1 MKKSNTAVVYFMFYA
16 GFIFLIASCKSN
28 QENKNNKEPI
38 TIDSLL
44 QVRYQLLS
52 EYPADSL
59 AFPRSYTDSTQTI
72 RKTPSRDWTSG
83 FFPGNLWHLYQL
95 TGDDAYKEKAA
106 IWTSFMESQKYND
119 GTHDMGFKIY
129 CSFGEGLKITKDS
142 SYANVIVKSAQT
154 LATRFNENV
163 GSLRSWDFNED
174 EWEFPVIVDNM
185 MNLELLFEATKITG
199 DSTYY
204 DMAVKH
210 ANTTLK
216 NHIREDN
223 SIYHVVVY
231 DTVNGTVKNK
241 VTHQGINDESSW
253 SRGQGWGI
261 YGFTMA
267 YRYTKDTTYLNQAK
281 ATADF
286 YLSQDN
292 FREDGIPYW
301 DFHDPKIP
309 DAVRDVSAATVIA
322 SAFYEMDGYLDNPTY
337 VAYADKVM
345 QTLQSEEYI
354 LPVDVDAPFIL
365 DHSTGNWPN
374 NDEMDDPIVYS
385 DYYFL
390 EALLRKQDK

>member
-1 MKKSNTAVVYFMFYA
+1 MQKIKYLAFTM
-16 GFIFLIASCKSN
+16 GFLVLLTSCKSTG
-28 QENKNNKEPI
+28 ENKDMGESI
-38 TIDSLL
+38 SVDSLL
-44 QVRYQLLS
+44 RIRYQKVL
-52 EYPADSL
+52 EYPADSM

-72 RKTPSRDWTSG
+72 RKTPSKDWTSG

-95 TGDDAYKEKAA
+95 TGDDAFKKKAVT
-106 IWTSFMESQKYND
+106 WTSFMESQKYND
-119 GTHDMGFKIY
+119 GSHDMGFKIF

-163 GSLRSWDFNED
+163 GSLRSWDFNTD
-174 EWEFPVIVDNM
+174 EWEFPVIIDNM

-199 DSTYY
+199 DSAYF
-204 DMAVKH
+204 DMAIQH

-216 NHIREDN
+216 NHVREDN

-231 DTVNGTVKNK
+231 DTITGNVKNK
-241 VTHQGINDESSW
+241 VTHQGFNAESSW

-286 YLSQDN
+286 YLSQAN
-292 FREDGIPYW
+292 FPEDGIPYW
-301 DFHDPKIP
+301 DFADPEIP
-309 DAVRDVSAATVIA
+309 DAVRDVSASTVIA
-322 SAFYEMDGYLDNPTY
+322 SAFYEMDGYIDDPKY

-345 QTLQSEEYI
+345 KTLQSEEYI
-354 LPVDVDAPFIL
+354 LPSNVDAPFIL
-365 DHSTGNWPN
+365 DHSTGNWPK
-374 NDEMDDPIVYS
+374 NDEMDGPIVYG

-390 EALLRKQDK
+390 EALLRKQGE